1 MGRSNGLIFP
11 RREERPWLR
20 HDYQNWRRRVWH
32 DAREQAG
39 VESLPPYDLRHAFA
53 SLHMR
58 AGTSLSELAEQLGH
72 SPQMTLSTYAHVLRE
87 LRPLATSVDHW

>member
-58 AGTSLSELAEQLGH
+58 AETADDPLDLCPRATRAQ
-72 SPQMTLSTYAHVLRE
+72 AARE
-87 LRPLATSVDHW
+87 ASVDHW